1 MVNYG
6 HRLEFGTFITPTNQ
20 SPQTPVALAQLSEQL
35 GFDVVTFQ
43 DHPYQPAF
51 LDTWTLLTWV
61 AAQTS
66 RVRLSANVHSIP
78 LRTPAVLARAAAS
91 LDLLSDG
98 RAELGIGAGGFW
110 DAIEAMGG
118 RRLTPG
124 ESVQALSE
132 AIDVIR
138 ALWDVDARGGAR
150 VGGDF
155 YRLDGA
161 KRGPAPKH
169 PIPLWIGALK
179 PRMLRL
185 IGEKGDGW
193 LPSLPYLEPGDLK
206 RGNAIIDE
214 AARETGRDPREIRR
228 LLNIGGRFG
237 ASRTGFLQGTSQ
249 DWVDDLL
256 PLVVEDGIGTFI
268 VMGDDP
274 RTMQQ
279 FAEEVIPALRA
290 AVDDAVPAG
299 SAGER
304 IRPAAALAA
313 RREGIDYDGVPA
325 SLRDSAVEPG
335 DPDYRTVRGGYLRGG
350 SPGLVLRPSSTAEV
364 VEALAYA
371 RRHPDLPLG
380 IRSGGHGISGRSTN
394 NGGMVI
400 DVGRLDRIE
409 VLDESQR
416 LVRIGAGA
424 RWMDVATALAPHGW
438 ALSSGDYGGVGVG
451 GLATAGG
458 IGFLSRS
465 HGLTIDHL
473 RAVEVVLADGS
484 VVRASETE
492 HPDLFWAVRGAGGNF
507 GIVTSFD
514 FVVDEV
520 GEVGWGQL
528 TQVPE
533 NVADY
538 LVGWGAAVEGAP
550 RDFTSFLIM
559 GPPRNGQPAI
569 AQTYSVVESSDPD
582 VVVARLQEI
591 ASIAPLYDQEVTIRP
606 YASIMQNAAGPA
618 HVSTGEPLAHSG
630 LIEHITPEF
639 AAAVAAALSSGAI
652 HFFQIRAVGGAVS
665 DVPADATAYAHRSAN
680 FSVSAMGAHVQR
692 LAEAWATLQP
702 FFSGLYISFETDQSA
717 EVLAAA
723 FPPATLERLGELK
736 DRYDP
741 DNVFRHN
748 FNVAPTTA
756 TAAVAT

>member
-1 MVNYG
+1 VNYG

-110 DAIEAMGG
+110 DAIDAMGG

-124 ESVQALSE
+124 ESVTALSE

-150 VGGDF
+150 VDGEF

-185 IGEKGDGW
+185 IGQKGDGW
-193 LPSLPYLEPGDLK
+193 LPSLPYLQPGDLR

-214 AARETGRDPREIRR
+214 AAREAGRDPREIRR
-228 LLNIGGRFG
+228 LVNISGRFG
-237 ASRTGFLQGTSQ
+237 SARTGFLEGTSQ

-256 PLVVEDGIGTFI
+256 PLVVDDGVGTFI

-279 FAEEVIPALRA
+279 FAEEVMPALRS
-290 AVDDAVPAG
+290 AVDVAVPEG
-299 SAGER
+299 SAGSR
-304 IRPAAALAA
+304 VRSSVALAA
-313 RREGIDYDGVPA
+313 RREGIDYDGVPV
-325 SLRDSAVEPG
+325 SLRDAAVEPG

-364 VEALAYA
+364 VEALGYA

-380 IRSGGHGISGRSTN
+380 VRSGGHGLSGRSTN
-394 NGGMVI
+394 NGGLVI
-400 DVGRLDRIE
+400 DVGRLDSFE
-409 VLDESQR
+409 VLDAGAR
-416 LVRIGAGA
+416 LVRVGAGA
-424 RWMDVATALAPHGW
+424 RWMDVATSLAAHGW

-458 IGFLSRS
+458 IGYLARS

-473 RAVEVVLADGS
+473 VAAEIVLADGS
-484 VVRASETE
+484 VVRASATS

-514 FVVDEV
+514 FAVDEV
-520 GEVGWGQL
+520 GDVGWAFL
-528 TQVPE
+528 TQVPDD
-533 NVADY
+533 VADY
-538 LVGWGAAVEGAP
+538 LVRWGAAVEGAP
-550 RDFTSFLIM
+550 RDLTSFLVM
-559 GPPRNGQPAI
+559 GPPRNGQPAV
-569 AQTYSVVESSDPD
+569 AQTRTVVESSDPD

-591 ASIAPLYDQEVTIRP
+591 ASIAPLYDQEVTMTS
-606 YASIMQNAAGPA
+606 YAGIMQNAPGTP
-618 HVSTGEPLAHSG
+618 HVATGEPLAHSG
-630 LIEHITPEF
+630 LLAHITPEF
-639 AAAVAAALSSGAI
+639 AAAAAKALASGAI
-652 HFFQIRAVGGAVS
+652 YFFQVRAVGGAVS
-665 DVPADATAYAHRSAN
+665 DVPADATAYGYRSAN
-680 FSVSAMGAHVQR
+680 FQVTAMGGHVQR
-692 LAEAWATLQP
+692 MAEIWAGLYP
-702 FFSGLYISFETDQSA
+702 FFDGLYLSFETDQSPDR
-717 EVLAAA
+717 LADA
-723 FPPATLERLGELK
+723 FPPATLARLHELK
-736 DRYDP
+736 HRYDP

-748 FNVAPTTA
+748 FDLAPGDAPVGAATT
-756 TAAVAT
+756 

>member
-1 MVNYG
+1 MNYG

-20 SPQTPVALAQLSEQL
+20 SPQQPVALAQLSEQL

-124 ESVQALSE
+124 ESVTALSE

-150 VGGDF
+150 VDGEF

-185 IGEKGDGW
+185 IGQKGDGW
-193 LPSLPYLEPGDLK
+193 LPSLPYLQPGDLR

-214 AARETGRDPREIRR
+214 AAREAGRDPREIRR
-228 LLNIGGRFG
+228 LVNISGQF
-237 ASRTGFLQGTSQ
+237 APSRAGFLQGTSQ

-256 PLVVEDGIGTFI
+256 PLVVEDGVGTLI

-279 FAEEVIPALRA
+279 FAEEVMPGLRS
-290 AVDDAVPAG
+290 AVDASPVPGG
-299 SAGER
+299 SAGQR
-304 IRPAAALAA
+304 VRSSVALAA
-313 RREGIDYDGVPA
+313 RRSGIDYDGVPA
-325 SLRDSAVEPG
+325 ALVEGAVEPG

-350 SPGLVLRPSSTAEV
+350 APGLVLRPSSTAEV
-364 VEALAYA
+364 VEALEYA

-380 IRSGGHGISGRSTN
+380 VRSGGHGLSGRSTN
-394 NGGMVI
+394 NGGLVI
-400 DVGRLDRIE
+400 DVGGLDSVS
-409 VLDESQR
+409 VLDASRR
-416 LVRIGAGA
+416 LVRVGAGA
-424 RWMDVATALAPHGW
+424 RWSDVATALAPHGW
-438 ALSSGDYGGVGVG
+438 ALTSGDYGGVGVG

-458 IGFLSRS
+458 IGYLSRS

-473 RAVEVVLADGS
+473 VAAEIVLADGS
-484 VVRASETE
+484 VVRASSTD
-492 HPDLFWAVRGAGGNF
+492 HADLFWAVRGAGGNF

-514 FVVDEV
+514 FVADEV
-520 GEVGWGQL
+520 GDVGWGFL

-533 NVADY
+533 DTADY
-538 LVGWGAAVEGAP
+538 LVQWGAAVESAP
-550 RDFTSFLIM
+550 RDFSSFLVM
-559 GPPRNGQPAI
+559 GPPRNGQPAV
-569 AQTYSVVESSDPD
+569 AQSRSVVESSDPD
-582 VVVARLQEI
+582 VVVERLQTI
-591 ASIAPLYDQEVTIRP
+591 ASLAPLYDQEVSITP
-606 YASIMQNAAGPA
+606 YASIMQNAAGTP
-618 HVSTGEPLAHSG
+618 HVATGEPLSHSG
-630 LIEHITPEF
+630 LLNHITPEF
-639 AAAVAAALSSGAI
+639 AAAAAKALESGAI
-652 HFFQIRAVGGAVS
+652 YFFQIRSVGGAVS
-665 DVPADATAYAHRSAN
+665 DVPADATAYGFRSAN
-680 FSVSAMGAHVQR
+680 FQVTAMGGHVQR
-692 LAEAWATLQP
+692 MAEVWAELYP
-702 FFSGLYISFETDQSA
+702 FFDGLYLSFETDQSP
-717 EVLAAA
+717 ERLADA
-723 FPPATLERLGELK
+723 FPPATLARLQELK
-736 DRYDP
+736 QRYDP

-748 FNVAPTTA
+748 FNLAPDA
-756 TAAVAT
+756 SAPVGAR